1 MRANQF
7 YGDGSRFDLAIPLIS
22 SEADFD
28 AMDAFRP
35 DLRSVSSPVGI
46 ILIIGLTLV
55 GAVGIAVFGSVAL
68 QGAQDDSRIGQAE
81 QSMVQFDSRAAQVA
95 LGDSQT
101 QRVSL
106 GSTSGGT
113 YRVDEDAGQ
122 IRLYHEDWDGDDT
135 PDEDNPEYISDWQ
148 NLGALVYEV
157 GDKEIAYQGGGVW
170 RKDDGGSSQM
180 VSPPEFH
187 YRQATLTLPIIR
199 VSGSGSA
206 AGNVNARTSQIQ
218 TGQEIFPDQDGNY
231 PNGEPYRNP
240 VDDGNMTVEIQSEYC
255 EAWRQYLE
263 ERTDGEVTP
272 CDEDDVVSAN
282 LITLGG
288 QGPFDIVKG
297 STLTVRGQEED
308 DPLDEFELRFE
319 SGSESGFN
327 NFGWTL
333 SNDES
338 DEKQFEI
345 YLEGDGGTGD
355 GDPVHMHLYY
365 SEDGGDNYHS
375 WVIERDDTND
385 DAFRVE
391 GDGEDAVLVVDL
403 LDASR
408 NIEYK
413 DFTEEDLAGGN
424 AGPEFEGEGD
434 FGDGDIDLGGLVLS
448 DEQPLDEVV
457 DHYFGL
463 AGDLDLTI
471 DERQQGNAGLDE
483 GGSGGVIQYAGDG
496 RVVTF
501 LHVTENEVEV
511 ELGA

>member
-1 MRANQF
+1 
-7 YGDGSRFDLAIPLIS
+7 
-22 SEADFD
+22 
-28 AMDAFRP
+28 MDAFRP

-113 YRVDEDAGQ
+113 YRVDEDAGSIQ
-122 IRLYHEDWDGDDT
+122 LIHEDWDGEGSG
-135 PDEDNPEYISDWQ
+135 DENITERKS
-148 NLGALVYEV
+148 LGAVIYEV

-170 RKDDGGSSQM
+170 RKDDGGRSQM

-199 VSGSGSA
+199 VTGSGSA

-218 TGQEIFPDQDGNY
+218 TGQEVFPDTSETY
-231 PNGEPYRNP
+231 PDGEPYQNP
-240 VDDGNMTVEIQSEYC
+240 VAQGNMTVEVQSEYC
-255 EAWRQYLE
+255 EGWRRYLE
-263 ERTDGEVTP
+263 QRTDGEVSD
-272 CDEDDVVSAN
+272 CDGDGTVKAD

-297 STLTVRGQEED
+297 SSLTVRGQDEN
-308 DPLDEFELRFE
+308 DPLDDFTLRFE
-319 SGSESGFN
+319 SGSNSGFN
-327 NFGWTL
+327 NFGWTM
-333 SNDES
+333 SNDQS
-338 DEKQFEI
+338 SEKQFEI
-345 YLEGDGGTGD
+345 YLEGGGGTGD

-375 WVIERDDTND
+375 WVISEDSS
-385 DAFRVE
+385 DAFTVS
-391 GDGEDAVLVVDL
+391 GDGDEAVLEVDL

-408 NIEYK
+408 DIEYK
-413 DFTEEDLAGGN
+413 DFTEENLTPGDVL
-424 AGPEFEGEGD
+424 EFEGEGN
-434 FGDGDIDLGGLVLS
+434 FIGNEDIGGTS
-448 DEQPLDEVV
+448 YSTGSNEALDTVV
-457 DHYFGL
+457 NHYFAL

-471 DERQQGNAGLDE
+471 DERQQGNAGLDDGDSE
-483 GGSGGVIQYAGDG
+483 GVIRYAGDG

-501 LHVTENEVEV
+501 LHVTENEVDV
-511 ELGA
+511 ELNA